1 MLRVRGSVHAV
12 ETRAQAMTTQLLDPI
27 PIPGI
32 FVLFAVVT
40 LATFEVGFR
49 IGRWWQDRMPG
60 EQEGPTDMLV
70 GSILALMA
78 FLLAITM
85 GMAADRFDA
94 RRGMVLTEAN
104 AIGATY
110 LQASYLPD
118 PQAEQMRVMLREYL
132 PLRIASDDDVLVRAN
147 IRRSMDLHA
156 EMWAITAGVVRS
168 GHSPDLMSAF
178 GDSVTELVGISES
191 RIVAGLYARVP
202 ETVLLLLLVGSALSL
217 GMVGYNAGLAKRRS
231 VLSAVVMVVALGAVL
246 TLVVDLDRPQDGFIN
261 VSQQPLLDVGQ
272 WIGAQPG

>member
-1 MLRVRGSVHAV
+1 MNANF
-12 ETRAQAMTTQLLDPI
+12 LDPV
-27 PIPGI
+27 PVVGV
-32 FVLFAVVT
+32 FLLFAFVT
-40 LATFEVGFR
+40 LLCFEVGFR

-78 FLLAITM
+78 FMLAVTM

-104 AIGATY
+104 AIGAAY

-118 PQAEQMRVMLREYL
+118 PQAEQMRELLREYL
-132 PLRIASDDDVLVRAN
+132 PLRIVDGTTQVQENL
-147 IRRSMDLHA
+147 RRSMELHA
-156 EMWAITAGVVRS
+156 QMWTITSEVARS
-168 GHSPDLMSAF
+168 GHSPDLMSTF
-178 GDSVTELVGISES
+178 GSSVTELVGINEA
-191 RIVAGLYARVP
+191 RVVAGLYARVP
-202 ETVLLLLLVGSALSL
+202 GTVLLLLLVGSALSL

-231 VLSAVVMVVALGAVL
+231 VLSAVVMVIALGAVL
-246 TLVVDLDRPQDGFIN
+246 TLVIDLDRPQEGFIN

-272 WIGAQPG
+272 WIGPPSS